1 MITESNVKSILVQ
14 NLKFD
19 TLKIKKL
26 DNFVKNLLIYNK
38 KRNLIAKSTEKQVWV
53 RHILDS
59 AQLCSF
65 IPKEPCRILDVGS
78 GAGFPG
84 VVLSIL
90 TGHEIHL
97 VESDQK
103 KCAFLRTALSRIR
116 SNAVVHQKR
125 LEEMPSLSADI
136 ITARAFAPLPRLL
149 SLTQKQHHPKLRFL
163 LLKGR
168 DVNSELINIDSWQ
181 KIRVANQH
189 ASITSEDGCI
199 LELQFNDAQ

>member
-1 MITESNVKSILVQ
+1 MT
-14 NLKFD
+14 D
-19 TLKIKKL
+19 TLSVL
-26 DNFVKNLLIYNK
+26 KNKYNVSHETLSELSCFHDLLFK
-38 KRNLIAKSTEKQVWV
+38 WQKRLNLISPKTINKIWD

-65 IPKEPCRILDVGS
+65 IPKKPCRILDVGS
-78 GAGFPG
+78 GAGLPG

-90 TGHEIHL
+90 TDHEIHL

-103 KCAFLRTALSRIR
+103 KCAFLRTALSRVS
-116 SNAVVHQKR
+116 SNALVHETR
-125 LEEMPSLSADI
+125 LEEMPSLRADI

-149 SLTQKQHHPKLRFL
+149 GLTQKQHHPKLRFL

-181 KIRVANQH
+181 KLRVTNQH
-189 ASITSEDGCI
+189 ASITSENGCI

>member
-1 MITESNVKSILVQ
+1 MTDTLSVLRD
-14 NLKFD
+14 KFD
-19 TLKIKKL
+19 VSHETLSEL
-26 DNFVKNLLIYNK
+26 WCFHDLLFK
-38 KRNLIAKSTEKQVWV
+38 WQKRLNLISPKTINKIWD

-65 IPKEPCRILDVGS
+65 IPKKPCRILDVGS
-78 GAGFPG
+78 GAGLPG

-90 TGHEIHL
+90 TDHEIHL

-103 KCAFLRTALSRIR
+103 KCAFLRTALSRVS
-116 SNAVVHQKR
+116 SNALVHETR
-125 LEEMPSLSADI
+125 LEEMPSLRADI

-149 SLTQKQHHPKLRFL
+149 GLTQKQHHPKLRFL

-181 KIRVANQH
+181 KLRVTNQH
-189 ASITSEDGCI
+189 ASITSENGCI

>member
-1 MITESNVKSILVQ
+1 MTDVRSVLNDRYNVSHE
-14 NLKFD
+14 
-19 TLKIKKL
+19 TLSKL
-26 DNFVKNLLIYNK
+26 SCFYDLLIK
-38 KRNLIAKSTEKQVWV
+38 WQRRLNLISHKTINEIWD

-65 IPKEPCRILDVGS
+65 LPEKPCCILDVGS
-78 GAGFPG
+78 GAGLPG
-84 VVLSIL
+84 IVLSIL
-90 TGHEIHL
+90 TDHEIHL

-103 KCAFLRTALSRIR
+103 KCAFLRTALSRIS
-116 SNAVVHQKR
+116 SNAMVHETR

-149 SLTQKQHHPKLRFL
+149 GLTQKQHHPKLRFL

-168 DVNSELINIDSWQ
+168 DINSELINIDSWQ
-181 KIRVANQH
+181 KIQVTNQH